1 MIGGAGSESALGN
14 DVGGELVFDI
24 RDRAGRACAFS
35 AAGPATDRSLASA
48 AKLRSRYR
56 DRDAPAASAPVA
68 PATRV
73 PRPWSLPPLVLG
85 RPRKRPVHGCASK
98 RAPAFTYRD
107 LRLLTTIS
115 VGDCPLSQ
123 GRSRAPIED
132 AAGRPWRMSAS
143 LEERR
148 SLSIG
153 MHARIPIN
161 PTLLR
166 CTSKRASKTRRNG
179 VDYLSQAN
187 DLAEENPP
195 TCP

>member
-1 MIGGAGSESALGN
+1 LRFFSRWTCNRSEPGECCKAEIATSRSRCSCCKRASCSRNSRSSSLVIATAGAWA
-14 DVGGELVFDI
+14 
-24 RDRAGRACAFS
+24 
-35 AAGPATDRSLASA
+35 A
-48 AKLRSRYR
+48 AKAPGPRLCVQTRSGFHLPRFA
-56 DRDAPAASAPVA
+56 APDHHLSRRLSTVA
-68 PATRV
+68 
-73 PRPWSLPPLVLG
+73 G
-85 RPRKRPVHGCASK
+85 G
-98 RAPAFTYRD
+98 
-107 LRLLTTIS
+107 
-115 VGDCPLSQ
+115 
-123 GRSRAPIED
+123 SRAPIED